1 MVWMRFIRSILKEV
15 IMSNK
20 VLVIPQISVDKTN
33 AASKNIINPFWII
46 VRKEIGDHI
55 KSWRFAILLII
66 IALTCIGS
74 LYVSLH
80 NIAEAIQKTKEHG
93 AFVLLKMYTVS
104 DGTMPPYFV
113 FISFLGP
120 LLGLSLGFDAINSE
134 YNRGTI
140 SRILSQPI
148 PRDFLITAKFTAS
161 LIIISVM
168 FFALT
173 FLVMGIGIISIGIP
187 PSPEEFMRILLFTLS
202 SIVYVALWL
211 SLGILFSIKFSSSST
226 SALAGISV
234 WLFFTVFYA
243 LLVNVVFNIFIPHGR
258 KLSISGERLKLGLL
272 RVTPNNLFNDITNG
286 LLTPEI
292 RSLGP
297 LTMSQM
303 QGAIPSPLPVF
314 QSFLLVWPQL
324 VGLVAGTIVC
334 FLISYVL
341 FMRKDAKASS

>member
-1 MVWMRFIRSILKEV
+1 MSSIV
-15 IMSNK
+15 QMFANSHTS
-20 VLVIPQISVDKTN
+20 QGSSSTKT
-33 AASKNIINPFWII
+33 INPFWII
-46 VRKEIGDHI
+46 VRKEISDHI
-55 KSWRFAILLII
+55 HSWRFALLLII

-74 LYVSLH
+74 LYVSLD
-80 NIAEAIQKTKEHG
+80 NIAAALQKTKSHD
-93 AFVLLKMYTVS
+93 AFVLLKLYTVS

-161 LIIISVM
+161 LIIISVL

-187 PSPEEFMRILLFTLS
+187 PSPEEFTRILLFTLS
-202 SIVYVALWL
+202 SIVYISFWL
-211 SLGILFSIKFSSSST
+211 SIGILFSIKFSSSST
-226 SALAGISV
+226 SALSGISV
-234 WLFFTVFYA
+234 WLFFTVFYS
-243 LLVNVVFNIFIPHGR
+243 LLVKVVFSIIVPAGK
-258 KLSISGERLKLGLL
+258 KLSLSGERTRLNIL
-272 RVTPNNLFNDITNG
+272 RITPNQLFTDITNG
-286 LLTPEI
+286 LLTPQI

-297 LTMSQM
+297 LSMEQVR
-303 QGAIPSPLPVF
+303 GAIPSPLPVF
-314 QSFLLVWPQL
+314 QSFMLIWPQL

-334 FLISYVL
+334 FFISYVL
-341 FMRKDAKASS
+341 FMRKDVKAS